1 MQYSLNANRFGV
13 KKVKFILH
21 FMLKVWHYLLPL
33 LNERFTKFIWQKN
46 AFQECMFCFIKN
58 WKKMERIYKKKL
70 FIKWNG
76 DHELTHKRLRCF
88 KCFKFC
94 KFFLRYFGSPFSVTE
109 TNFPSWT
116 RIPSQR
122 ERERGVVL
130 GTDRERKDVGGE
142 RESNGVKAKSFVKGL
157 KLVMCISYN

>member
-1 MQYSLNANRFGV
+1 MRGSQNLFD
-13 KKVKFILH
+13 KKMH
-21 FMLKVWHYLLPL
+21 S
-33 LNERFTKFIWQKN
+33 KN
-46 AFQECMFCFIKN
+46 ACFASSKIERKWKEYTKKSFLWNDTVAMN
-58 WKKMERIYKKKL
+58 WPTRDWGVSTVSNSES
-70 FIKWNG
+70 
-76 DHELTHKRLRCF
+76 
-88 KCFKFC
+88 
-94 KFFLRYFGSPFSVTE
+94 FFLHYFGSPFSVTE

-116 RIPSQR
+116 RIPSQRER